1 MELSFIGKPE
11 GEKFKSIFKST
22 LYNEKPEL
30 NHGSIRVLTGGE
42 AGICKDEHSED
53 GIARMRGEEGEVR
66 GISSRCR

>member
-30 NHGSIRVLTGGE
+30 NHGSIRVLTGGDGHF
-42 AGICKDEHSED
+42 AFEHIRVLRVAYLTWAYPRNSF
-53 GIARMRGEEGEVR
+53 VY
-66 GISSRCR
+66 